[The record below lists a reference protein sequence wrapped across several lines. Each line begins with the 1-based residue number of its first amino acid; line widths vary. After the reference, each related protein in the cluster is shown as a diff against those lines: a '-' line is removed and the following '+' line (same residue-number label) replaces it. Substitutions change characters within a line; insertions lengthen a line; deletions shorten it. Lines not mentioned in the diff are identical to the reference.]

1 MLNNNNIII
10 IAKNILYC
18 NMDQKI
24 ISVIGGS
31 GFIGNYLIDKL
42 LELGYYVKII
52 SRKPIAKKNYYQSAK
67 LGQYSLITC
76 NICDEK
82 KLGKVIALKPHLL
95 SEKLF
100 KLATD
105 QNIISCLKKLIGK
118 KLMSLAWKL
127 LVRILIQL
135 VNR

>member
-1 MLNNNNIII
+1 MLNNIII

-52 SRKPIAKKNYYQSAK
+52 SRKPSSKKSFYPSSR
-67 LGQYSLITC
+67 LGQYSLINC
-76 NICDEK
+76 NICD
-82 KLGKVIALKPHLL
+82 
-95 SEKLF
+95 
-100 KLATD
+100 
-105 QNIISCLKKLIGK
+105 
-118 KLMSLAWKL
+118 
-127 LVRILIQL
+127 
-135 VNR
+135 